1 MITPAPLRILVVDDR
16 DENRQVLRWMLREA
30 LSSPE
35 ILEAPTAEE
44 ATRLL
49 ESERVDCVVLDA
61 ESDHFETLRQSFASR
76 RQETHL
82 PLVVLARGEVS
93 SGTRLTSEEPSEQ
106 IIRRETLSAQTFGL
120 TVRSAIEIASL
131 QLMLDEQGRELDR
144 LRESSD
150 DLQRQL
156 DDARQQVADV
166 EASAVSEVETSE
178 AVDTSP
184 STPAAPADP
193 RVSGDVV
200 PVWEPPA
207 VNLPAGKP
215 LERPKLVTNGFSQQ
229 TVEDEDLAHRIQSDL
244 LPPGSPLVDGFD
256 VAGLSIPAAATGGD
270 YYDYLPMSDG
280 LLTITIGEC
289 SGRGVAPAMLMASLR
304 AYARVLAAGT
314 ADAADIISKVNQLVT
329 EDIGEEEFLVTLL
342 LLQIDQL
349 TKTMRYASAGHQAH
363 LIDRD
368 GNAHTL
374 PSTGMPMGL
383 RSETVIPEGEPRKL
397 RSGDILVLTTDGCQK
412 LVSKSGEQ
420 FGVQRILDLVREHR
434 NLPARMIVNYLKNAC
449 TEFADPD
456 AQGDDITFVIVKT
469 EGVNLL

>member
-1 MITPAPLRILVVDDR
+1 
-16 DENRQVLRWMLREA
+16 
-30 LSSPE
+30 
-35 ILEAPTAEE
+35 
-44 ATRLL
+44 
-49 ESERVDCVVLDA
+49 
-61 ESDHFETLRQSFASR
+61 
-76 RQETHL
+76 
-82 PLVVLARGEVS
+82 
-93 SGTRLTSEEPSEQ
+93 
-106 IIRRETLSAQTFGL
+106 
-120 TVRSAIEIASL
+120 
-131 QLMLDEQGRELDR
+131 
-144 LRESSD
+144 
-150 DLQRQL
+150 
-156 DDARQQVADV
+156 
-166 EASAVSEVETSE
+166 
-178 AVDTSP
+178 
-184 STPAAPADP
+184 
-193 RVSGDVV
+193 
-200 PVWEPPA
+200 
-207 VNLPAGKP
+207 
-215 LERPKLVTNGFSQQ
+215 
-229 TVEDEDLAHRIQSDL
+229 
-244 LPPGSPLVDGFD
+244 
-256 VAGLSIPAAATGGD
+256 
-270 YYDYLPMSDG
+270 
-280 LLTITIGEC
+280 
-289 SGRGVAPAMLMASLR
+289 MASLR